1 MVIEILRQMYGRHEW
16 KPPRYQIAVPGF
28 RVVLPDVLSINVGD
42 DMEGVALEFAPAV
55 AVHKDSTWIPDWA
68 IGKFLTWNVG
78 TVVIRLPWGLVVKD
92 EDGVVLLKVGA

>member
-1 MVIEILRQMYGRHEW
+1 MIEILRQMYGRHEW

-55 AVHKDSTWIPDWA
+55 AVHKELNWVLDWMV
-68 IGKFLTWNVG
+68 GKWASRNVG
-78 TVVIRLPWGLVVKD
+78 TVVLRVAGGIVVKD
-92 EDGVVLLKVGA
+92 ENGVVLLKVGA